1 MPTRAFGALVLA
13 LCFGAAACG
22 GDNGSSS
29 SPYADKCR
37 VACDPSAVME
47 CTSMDPTACRGAC
60 EALLS
65 GLSALCATCVTQG
78 NAWLFSKDHRSTGAG
93 ACSGYAFPSVTMTSG
108 DGCGDSCK

>member
-1 MPTRAFGALVLA
+1 MPTRAFRALVLA
-13 LCFGAAACG
+13 FCLGAAACG
-22 GDNGSSS
+22 GDSGSGGQ
-29 SPYADKCR
+29 YADKCR
-37 VACDPSAVME
+37 TACDPSAVME
-47 CTSMDPTACRGAC
+47 CASMDPAACRSAC